1 MMRAANS
8 LTCWVC
14 DLEAASLPASMSTWF
29 AVTTMAAICASLGP
43 SAAAA
48 AVVRH
53 RLVAITT
60 PIILMIRLL
69 GTGIRRGGAGVAF
82 QEVKSSTRAARF
94 PTGKRGPQ
102 SRAAAAARGL
112 LPLPDGPR

>member
-1 MMRAANS
+1 MRLANS
-8 LTCWVC
+8 LTSWVC

-29 AVTTMAAICASLGP
+29 AVTTMAAICASLGA

-60 PIILMIRLL
+60 PIILMIKLL
-69 GTGIRRGGAGVAF
+69 TLNGSGDAYAPTRIRGGGGVLRSPA
-82 QEVKSSTRAARF
+82 VPRARE
-94 PTGKRGPQ
+94 RE
-102 SRAAAAARGL
+102 SVV
-112 LPLPDGPR
+112 

>member
-1 MMRAANS
+1 MRSANS
-8 LTCWVC
+8 LTSLVC

-69 GTGIRRGGAGVAF
+69 GTGIRRGGAALRF
-82 QEVKSSTRAARF
+82 QEVSGPPRPPRSQ
-94 PTGKRGPQ
+94 TGKRGPQ
-102 SRAAAAARGL
+102 PRAPGAARGL
-112 LPLPDGPR
+112 PRRHDRTV